1 MTLVNFFIGIIMNKI
16 ANFNIKVA
24 SILIFIGL
32 IVATHNLIIPKNI
45 FYLFLKLI
53 FLIPSVA
60 LIVNIANIIPKHTL
74 FFFSKVIGA
83 IVLITL
89 IIISYLSSK
98 RKPDNFSD
106 LFDKWDSFLGI
117 PLPKFLINWPKWLD
131 TPFMHW
137 INTGWKSFI
146 ADYGLIFDAIG
157 YGLLRGYTEL
167 KGIIVQTPWPIV
179 IIGVIAITYF
189 TSGRKVGTT
198 VFVGFCTFFIGFL
211 NPRFW
216 DKAIETTT
224 MVVIGIALC
233 VIIGIPIGIA
243 MARSEKVRNAILPI
257 LDTMQVIPAFCYLIP
272 GIILFGL
279 GAIPAIISIF
289 IYACPPL
296 IRLTDL
302 GIRLVDEEVIE
313 ASRSFGASKKQML
326 LGVQLPLALP
336 NIMQGINQCT
346 MMALA
351 MVVIASMIGTRGLGD
366 EVLLGL
372 QQLNVG
378 AALEAGLAIVL
389 LAIVLDRMTQAYGDK
404 IQERTQPG
412 KKKK

>member
-1 MTLVNFFIGIIMNKI
+1 MKKI
-16 ANFNIKVA
+16 PQGVYYA
-24 SILIFIGL
+24 IFT
-32 IVATHNLIIPKNI
+32 V
-45 FYLFLKLI
+45 
-53 FLIPSVA
+53 
-60 LIVNIANIIPKHTL
+60 
-74 FFFSKVIGA
+74 FFFFLLV
-83 IVLITL
+83 V
-89 IIISYLSSK
+89 SYNHPRTRK
-98 RKPDNFSD
+98 RPDNVMELFSD
-106 LFDKWDSFLGI
+106 FSWLND
-117 PLPKFLINWPKWLD
+117 WPRWLD
-131 TPFMHW
+131 VPFMHW
-137 INTGWKSFI
+137 INTNWKIFI
-146 ADYGLIFDAIG
+146 SEYGLIFDAIG

-167 KGIIVQTPWPIV
+167 KEVAVQAPWPV
-179 IIGVIAITYF
+179 VIAAVILITYF
-189 TSGRKVGTT
+189 TSGRKLGTT

-224 MVVIGIALC
+224 MVVLGIFIC
-233 VIIGIPIGIA
+233 IVIGIPIGIA
-243 MARSEKVRNAILPI
+243 MARNEKVRNAILPI
-257 LDTMQVIPAFCYLIP
+257 LDLMQVIPAFCYLIP

-302 GIRLVDEEVIE
+302 GIRLVDKEVIE
-313 ASRSFGASKKQML
+313 AAESFGASKRQKL
-326 LGVQLPLALP
+326 WGVQMPLALP

-378 AALEAGLAIVL
+378 AAIEAGLAIVL
-389 LAIVLDRMTQAYGDK
+389 LAIVLDRMTQAYGEK
-404 IQERTQPG
+404 IQQRNQPV
-412 KKKK
+412 KKIKKSD